1 MKNKN
6 KNLVIITASLLIF
19 LILGGFGLM
28 HLQISNFTSY
38 RWSYLNFPEKLA
50 DDQDLYSYDGD
61 IDNIQISITN
71 VNISEFREIYLE
83 IIVTS
88 DINIT
93 SQSII
98 NDEIE
103 LQEKSIRFRHIQL
116 ITNWTQDIFL
126 VERDSYDLKPHSN
139 LSLIIIA
146 WELNNGQ
153 YILPENLSYFNLD
166 YSVQYMGKIPL
177 WVAYSF
183 FLGALI
189 SLIVPEIIFC
199 RKLNKIEKEKP
210 VSTPEE
216 KKIDVSENR

>member
-183 FLGALI
+183 FLGALKD
-189 SLIVPEIIFC
+189 F
-199 RKLNKIEKEKP
+199 
-210 VSTPEE
+210 
-216 KKIDVSENR
+216 